1 MTKSGSLKKSLSLRF
16 VLEAAIGL
24 GIVCTPHRN
33 ALELARVLQCLA
45 RIKETIGRRKPSTA
59 PGSETSQHFP
69 TTVTGF
75 LSVEM
80 VDKL

>member
-16 VLEAAIGL
+16 VMEAAIGL
-24 GIVCTPHRN
+24 GTICTPHKN

-59 PGSETSQHFP
+59 PSVCPNLLACLKIGRHY
-69 TTVTGF
+69 TT
-75 LSVEM
+75 L
-80 VDKL
+80 LCIL